1 MIMKLEII
9 SKYPSG
15 STHPTPILFVHGAW
29 HAAWCWDVHF
39 LDYFSQHG
47 FAAHALSLRG
57 HGNSEG
63 RDHLRWTRIA
73 DYVDDVADTA
83 RQLLSPPILI
93 GHSMGGFII
102 QKYLEDHPSPAAVL
116 LASAPPTGIL
126 ATFLRIAGQHP
137 LVFAKA
143 NSTLSPFT
151 LVATPR
157 LAREA
162 FFSEGLAEEQLLE
175 YWKKLQDES
184 YLSFLDMLA
193 LDLPNPAKIKTPL
206 LVLGAARDNFFKPSE
221 IVATGRAYNTQS
233 EIIPD
238 MAHDMMLES
247 RWKVVTE
254 RILAWLKQRELT
266 QS

>member
-93 GHSMGGFII
+93 GHSMGGSLSKSIWRII
-102 QKYLEDHPSPAAVL
+102 
-116 LASAPPTGIL
+116 
-126 ATFLRIAGQHP
+126 HP
-137 LVFAKA
+137 LQPYCW
-143 NSTLSPFT
+143 L
-151 LVATPR
+151 PR
-157 LAREA
+157 HPPE
-162 FFSEGLAEEQLLE
+162 FWQYFSESPG
-175 YWKKLQDES
+175 S
-184 YLSFLDMLA
+184 
-193 LDLPNPAKIKTPL
+193 I
-206 LVLGAARDNFFKPSE
+206 R
-221 IVATGRAYNTQS
+221 
-233 EIIPD
+233 
-238 MAHDMMLES
+238 
-247 RWKVVTE
+247 
-254 RILAWLKQRELT
+254 
-266 QS
+266 

>member
-1 MIMKLEII
+1 M
-9 SKYPSG
+9 
-15 STHPTPILFVHGAW
+15 
-29 HAAWCWDVHF
+29 
-39 LDYFSQHG
+39 
-47 FAAHALSLRG
+47 
-57 HGNSEG
+57 
-63 RDHLRWTRIA
+63 
-73 DYVDDVADTA
+73 
-83 RQLLSPPILI
+83 
-93 GHSMGGFII
+93 
-102 QKYLEDHPSPAAVL
+102 
-116 LASAPPTGIL
+116 
-126 ATFLRIAGQHP
+126 
-137 LVFAKA
+137 
-143 NSTLSPFT
+143 
-151 LVATPR
+151 ATPR